1 MPAHLED
8 LNDYQVDSWPS
19 TPEGE
24 ERQAKELTEM
34 YTILFEH
41 PLVKAIT
48 TWDFTDGAWLH
59 APSGLL
65 REDNTEKPSYHALY
79 KLFREDWSTNATIQ
93 TDENG
98 ILSLDPSLKV
108 IAPWR
113 IWDMTSR
120 EDLMAYLDKKGLG
133 YPASAK
139 NPKLF
144 SRDRNIW
151 HISVAVMYVVF
162 VTV

>member
-1 MPAHLED
+1 
-8 LNDYQVDSWPS
+8 
-19 TPEGE
+19 
-24 ERQAKELTEM
+24 M

-79 KLFREDWSTNATIQ
+79 KLFHEDWSTNAIVQ

-98 ILSLDPSLKV
+98 ILSLEGFKGTYELTCENLKARLELHV
-108 IAPWR
+108 DHTGQLI
-113 IWDMTSR
+113 M
-120 EDLMAYLDKKGLG
+120 
-133 YPASAK
+133 K
-139 NPKLF
+139 NE
-144 SRDRNIW
+144 S
-151 HISVAVMYVVF
+151 
-162 VTV
+162 